1 MSPTREYHVGV
12 RRSVLAPVVA
22 FSLLALPAAVLGGV
36 SGQAKEAHSSESA
49 HESGSHSNS
58 SSSAGA
64 SAGSSAD
71 HTSPHH
77 GNGGGGN
84 SGSGTGH
91 GGHGSNPSKPTGP
104 KHNQNNSQQYVEYGP
119 AMVYGVPVPYAV
131 DYGDTDD
138 STSSDADDNDPDYQ
152 GGPTVFDRRG
162 LGEDSYVPPVEDAAE
177 PYQAQAEDY
186 DRAGLEPQDP
196 TVLVFKD
203 GHTLEVGNYAIVGAI
218 LFDLTPGHPRRIAL
232 ADLDVQATAKQNDDR
247 GVIFQL
253 PTAMQAN

>member
-1 MSPTREYHVGV
+1 MSPTGEYHVGV
-12 RRSVLAPVVA
+12 RRSVLAPAALFRLAAAPVVFV
-22 FSLLALPAAVLGGV
+22 FSFFLVGGAWAQ
-36 SGQAKEAHSSESA
+36 GNN
-49 HESGSHSNS
+49 GT
-58 SSSAGA
+58 SSA
-64 SAGSSAD
+64 S
-71 HTSPHH
+71 
-77 GNGGGGN
+77 
-84 SGSGTGH
+84 SGTGH
-91 GGHGSNPSKPTGP
+91 ASVAASAPAVHVPLPPHNGGGSGGNGSGHGNHGGSSSSGAGSGQGNQGP
-104 KHNQNNSQQYVEYGP
+104 PHYVQYAPPV
-119 AMVYGVPVPYAV
+119 VYAVPVPYAV
-131 DYGDTDD
+131 DIAATDGYAD
-138 STSSDADDNDPDYQ
+138 PDADADDNDPNYQ

-177 PYQAQAEDY
+177 PYEAQAEDY